1 VVYNSRGYP
10 TSTVPTDLADYSQE
24 HSIADLKAL
33 MDHLGIDRT
42 LLGGFSMGGSMVLN
56 FALQYPERVRNLVL
70 AGTGTG
76 SADKAQFVKE
86 FSAIAHRLERDGVR
100 KAAESYLTGPT
111 RIQLK
116 RKSPEMWKKWHD
128 DFVHLWSIGLAQTL
142 RGVQLRRPTM
152 YELEPRLR
160 ALRIPTLVIVGDE
173 DTPAVDAS
181 RFLARTIP
189 GAELEVLP
197 GAGHTLN
204 LEEPARF
211 NAAVLQF
218 LRKETP

>member
-1 VVYNSRGYP
+1 
-10 TSTVPTDLADYSQE
+10 
-24 HSIADLKAL
+24 
-33 MDHLGIDRT
+33 
-42 LLGGFSMGGSMVLN
+42 
-56 FALQYPERVRNLVL
+56 
-70 AGTGTG
+70 
-76 SADKAQFVKE
+76 
-86 FSAIAHRLERDGVR
+86 
-100 KAAESYLTGPT
+100 
-111 RIQLK
+111 
-116 RKSPEMWKKWHD
+116 MWKKWHD
-128 DFVHLWSIGLAQTL
+128 DFVHLSSIGLAQTL
-142 RGVQLRRPTM
+142 RSVQLRRPTM